1 MQTRLSYR
9 AVEPLKLWYP
19 AVVFPS
25 LMHFCCRCMSPN
37 INNVLLDRFG
47 FTLFFILSFFLFFLC
62 LCTLTFWF
70 LSPSNTLFMWW
81 WVVLFHNLGI
91 LIFYSST
98 VFYFYLFLSA
108 LLLTDLTDHMNVSW
122 VNETEIHTRRAFM
135 LIRGREATED
145 LSLSRHL
152 FIKYELILFL

>member
-19 AVVFPS
+19 AVVFHHWCISVAVACHQISIMFCLIALVSPCS
-25 LMHFCCRCMSPN
+25 LFSP
-37 INNVLLDRFG
+37 F
-47 FTLFFILSFFLFFLC
+47 SFFFLC

-98 VFYFYLFLSA
+98 VFNFYLFLSA